1 MACLIIVNLTAA
13 GNYELTNVFLT
24 YSAANDGSACLG
36 SDCDSHGG
44 VQQGRLQ
51 INDMMLAALIRLST
65 WELVDGYHTIMP
77 MLRA

>member
-1 MACLIIVNLTAA
+1 MACLNIVNLTAA
-13 GNYELTNVFLT
+13 GNYEPTNVFLT
-24 YSAANDGSACLG
+24 YSAANNDSACLG

-51 INDMMLAALIRLST
+51 INDMMLAALIRLLT
-65 WELVDGYHTIMP
+65 REVVDGSHTIMP